1 LPEAYKV
8 TYTTPS
14 VHFPKAIAICKILH
28 KTSDLA
34 TAVKL
39 NTYRLWI
46 SFCFWPCTWLTI
58 TQYTQSTAHVWAC
71 FKRLADHQLLGRT
84 CFTHRGPSHVEM
96 HWRVNGKWF

>member
-8 TYTTPS
+8 KYTTPS

-39 NTYRLWI
+39 NTYQLWI

-58 TQYTQSTAHVWAC
+58 TQYTQSTAHVGLFQTSGWPPIA
-71 FKRLADHQLLGRT
+71 
-84 CFTHRGPSHVEM
+84 
-96 HWRVNGKWF
+96 GKNVFYT